1 MGGSSERKTIRS
13 TRRIISDMRK
23 DKISQIRSGRRRS
36 RSIRKNRL
44 IEHNVSRNVDKISS
58 NVHYFVAFYAMRIA
72 QKHTLS
78 GPRCKF
84 VSVRMWGRDKTQT
97 TKTPKISIRRWRMKK
112 HFIRCFITQRLR
124 RNPINQMNSNEDAI
138 TPKTQGCLRSKF

>member
-1 MGGSSERKTIRS
+1 MGRSSERKTIRS
-13 TRRIISDMRK
+13 TRRIRSDMRK

-44 IEHNVSRNVDKISS
+44 IEHNVSRNVDRISS
-58 NVHYFVAFYAMRIA
+58 KIHHFVAFYAMRIA

-84 VSVRMWGRDKTQT
+84 VSVRM
-97 TKTPKISIRRWRMKK
+97 
-112 HFIRCFITQRLR
+112 
-124 RNPINQMNSNEDAI
+124 
-138 TPKTQGCLRSKF
+138 